1 MDYLSLDKRFN
12 NSKLFFSR
20 DELNKILSCYSNGVS
35 RGKWKDYAIN
45 FNKNEAIFF
54 IYKNSIASPDC
65 VLTKTK
71 KIKKNQ
77 IIYKLQMKNNN
88 KNTFNHID
96 DLLTILQRKQLKII
110 SF

>member
-35 RGKWKDYAIN
+35 KGKWKDYAIN
-45 FNKNEAIFF
+45 FDKNEAIFF

-71 KIKKNQ
+71 KIKKNK
-77 IIYKLQMKNNN
+77 ILFKLQMKNYN
-88 KNTFNHID
+88 KNTFNDID
-96 DLLTILQRKQLKII
+96 DLLIILQRKQLKII
-110 SF
+110 

>member
-45 FNKNEAIFF
+45 FDKNEAIFF

-71 KIKKNQ
+71 KIKKNK
-77 IIYKLQMKNNN
+77 ILFKLQMKNYN
-88 KNTFNHID
+88 KNTFNDID
-96 DLLTILQRKQLKII
+96 DLLIILQRIQLKII
-110 SF
+110 